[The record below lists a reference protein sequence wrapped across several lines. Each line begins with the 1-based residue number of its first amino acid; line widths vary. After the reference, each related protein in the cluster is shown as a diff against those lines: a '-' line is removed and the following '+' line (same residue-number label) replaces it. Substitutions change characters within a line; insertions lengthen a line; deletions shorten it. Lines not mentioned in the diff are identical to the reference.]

1 MMFFT
6 RIPIFTALA
15 TLGLG
20 GLLTAC
26 TLPSSLPATP
36 SGSPEPLVTASSST
50 IRVPTT
56 LIRPGVIT
64 FLSSTDYPPQESI
77 DNGKPVGFDIDMA
90 QALAAKIGLAAQIKS
105 TPFEVLIPSLLAK
118 QGDAIISA
126 MTVTPDRQK
135 RVAFVGYFQAGE
147 SIVVRK
153 GNPENIAGLR
163 DLCGKR
169 AAAEVATTEAQ
180 TLTGANGDVCK
191 ATPINIQ
198 FTTTDTEALKL
209 VQAGSVDAAI
219 DASPVAAYFVEQ
231 APDAYQV
238 AAPPIQSTAQGIAV
252 NPSNAELLKALQQA
266 MVGLMLDGTYH
277 TLLMKWNL
285 LDGEIPAS
293 QVILTPSPAP

>member
-1 MMFFT
+1 
-6 RIPIFTALA
+6 
-15 TLGLG
+15 
-20 GLLTAC
+20 
-26 TLPSSLPATP
+26 
-36 SGSPEPLVTASSST
+36 
-50 IRVPTT
+50 
-56 LIRPGVIT
+56 
-64 FLSSTDYPPQESI
+64 
-77 DNGKPVGFDIDMA
+77 VGFDIEMA
-90 QALAAKIGLAAQIKS
+90 HALAEKIGVSAQIKS

-126 MTVTPDRQK
+126 MAVTPERQK
-135 RVAFVGYFQAGE
+135 RVAFVGYFRAGE

-153 GNPENIAGLR
+153 GNPLNIQGLT

-191 ATPINIQ
+191 GTPINIQ

-219 DASPVAAYFVEQ
+219 DASPVAAYFVQ
-231 APDAYQV
+231 QLPDAYEV
-238 AAPPIQSTAQGIAV
+238 AAPPFQSTPQGIAV

-266 MVGLMLDGTYH
+266 MVAMMLDGTYRR
-277 TLLMKWNL
+277 LLTRWNL